1 MKTIVKTAMA
11 LSLAIG
17 LAATFTDS
25 AEAKRKSCAMLG
37 GKGTGALAEIAKD
50 QALWQLEDAAKA
62 YGGKA
67 AGKAKVTCGYQLV
80 VSECSVKQRYC
91 K

>member
-1 MKTIVKTAMA
+1 MKTILKTAMA
-11 LSLAIG
+11 FGLAIG

-37 GKGTGALAEIAKD
+37 GQGSGALPEIAKD
-50 QALWQLEDAAKA
+50 QALWQLSDAAKS

-67 AGKAKVTCGYQLV
+67 AGKAKVSCGYQLV
-80 VSECSVKQRYC
+80 VSECTVKQRYC